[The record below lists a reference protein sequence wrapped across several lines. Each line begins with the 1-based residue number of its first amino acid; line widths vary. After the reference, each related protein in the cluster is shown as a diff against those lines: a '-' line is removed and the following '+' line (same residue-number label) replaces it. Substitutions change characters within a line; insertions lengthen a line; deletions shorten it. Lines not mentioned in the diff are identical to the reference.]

1 MRPFCLLRRATLEQ
15 AIACIQEDER
25 VEATPRT
32 IRLRKKPELPQAA
45 DE

>member
-1 MRPFCLLRRATLEQ
+1 MRPFCLVRRTTLEEG
-15 AIACIQEDER
+15 IACIQEDER
-25 VEATPRT
+25 VEVTPRT

>member
-1 MRPFCLLRRATLEQ
+1 VRPFCLVRRATLEE
-15 AIACIQEDER
+15 AIASLQEDER

-32 IRLRKKPELPQAA
+32 IRLRKTPELPQAA